1 MRMIDLI
8 IKKRNGQ
15 ALSPE
20 EIGYFIREYVAGKI
34 PDYQAAAFM
43 MAVYFKGMNAEE
55 TAALTLAMAR
65 SGDTVDL
72 RAIPGIKVDKHSTGG
87 VADTTTL
94 VLAPLVAACG
104 VPVAK
109 MSGRGLGHTGGTL
122 DKLESIPGLSVSQPM
137 DAFIGQV
144 KENGLAVVGQTADLV
159 PADRILYALR
169 DVTGTIDNLSLIASS
184 IMSKKIAAGA
194 DAILLD
200 VKTGDGAFME
210 REEDSFA
217 LARAMVEIGT
227 EVGRNTVA
235 LVTDMNEPLGQAV
248 GNALEVRE
256 AIEILR
262 GERTGRLLTVCMALG
277 SEMLLLGGACTSI
290 EEGKEK
296 LAQALDSGQGLE
308 KLASMIKAQG
318 GDPRVTEDTGILPQA
333 ARQVEVAADSE
344 GYIAGIL
351 TRRIGEAASGLGAGR
366 MTKEDAIDPAVGL
379 WMHVRL
385 GDRVQQGMPIATV
398 YYNDETR
405 MREAVGMLRNA
416 VRIGDAPP
424 APKPLIYGRVSR
436 EGVIRY

>member
-1 MRMIDLI
+1 
-8 IKKRNGQ
+8 
-15 ALSPE
+15 
-20 EIGYFIREYVAGKI
+20 
-34 PDYQAAAFM
+34 
-43 MAVYFKGMNAEE
+43 
-55 TAALTLAMAR
+55 
-65 SGDTVDL
+65 
-72 RAIPGIKVDKHSTGG
+72 
-87 VADTTTL
+87 
-94 VLAPLVAACG
+94 
-104 VPVAK
+104 
-109 MSGRGLGHTGGTL
+109 
-122 DKLESIPGLSVSQPM
+122 
-137 DAFIGQV
+137 
-144 KENGLAVVGQTADLV
+144 
-159 PADRILYALR
+159 
-169 DVTGTIDNLSLIASS
+169 
-184 IMSKKIAAGA
+184 
-194 DAILLD
+194 

-210 REEDSFA
+210 REEDAFA

-277 SEMLLLGGACTSI
+277 SEMLLLGGACVSI

-333 ARQVEVAADSE
+333 ARQVEVATDAD
-344 GYIAGIL
+344 GYIGSIL
-351 TRRIGEAASGLGAGR
+351 TRRIGEAASVLGAGR
-366 MTKEDAIDPAVGL
+366 MTKEDTIDPAVGL

-385 GDRVQQGMPIATV
+385 GDRVQKGMPIAAV
-398 YYNDETR
+398 YYNDETK
-405 MREAVGMLRNA
+405 MREAVEMLRSA

-436 EGVIRY
+436 EGVTTY